1 MTSKTI
7 QLLQDKRYHH
17 DVMEDNPPPL
27 CDVCRHRHH
36 QGTKCGIC
44 GHVGRCNIFPKMHQK
59 SVKAAQL
66 HFQYI
71 TAKTLH
77 DRTSGFY
84 DLIKE
89 LRSQIFC
96 YNGSIWTLGT
106 EFSDEEHDE
115 QCSNL
120 VAFLGDAPVCTA
132 RLFIVE
138 KAMNIPTVIIDRF
151 GVVQR
156 YRGMG
161 LGRLSLYDI
170 PDHVSKVL

>member
-1 MTSKTI
+1 
-7 QLLQDKRYHH
+7 
-17 DVMEDNPPPL
+17 
-27 CDVCRHRHH
+27 
-36 QGTKCGIC
+36 
-44 GHVGRCNIFPKMHQK
+44 MHQK

-170 PDHVSKVL
+170 LDHVSKVLQNQGRTVNIELKVPLMEGSVALVNKLQQELGFVSWRGSVG